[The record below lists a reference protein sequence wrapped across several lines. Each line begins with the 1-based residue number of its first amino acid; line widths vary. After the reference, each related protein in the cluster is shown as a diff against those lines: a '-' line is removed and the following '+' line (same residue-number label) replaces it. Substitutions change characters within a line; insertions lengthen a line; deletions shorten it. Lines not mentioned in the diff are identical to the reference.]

1 MSDTT
6 TTVRPCGLPWWNR
19 QGYSNQCPFN
29 RSLPSLRTVALI
41 ASKSRLL
48 SAKPLSLLT
57 GKTQLTW
64 PCFIRPLTSWAEFLD
79 FIHFT
84 FSNFLLVGLFGEWRT
99 GHKKVPKQSD
109 SDRLKA
115 GNGPTEARRPPAA
128 FDAHKKRRR
137 YLSPLPS
144 LDPPSL
150 LSLCGRGK

>member
-6 TTVRPCGLPWWNR
+6 TTVLVAYRGGTAKDTPINVL
-19 QGYSNQCPFN
+19 SIAVCPPFGRLHLSPPN
-29 RSLPSLRTVALI
+29 LVSCRRSRFHFSQVKLSPPGHVSLGHLHHGQSFWI
-41 ASKSRLL
+41 SSI
-48 SAKPLSLLT
+48 SPF
-57 GKTQLTW
+57 QI
-64 PCFIRPLTSWAEFLD
+64 F
-79 FIHFT
+79 
-84 FSNFLLVGLFGEWRT
+84 FLLGGRRVAHRPQ
-99 GHKKVPKQSD
+99 KVPKQSD